1 MFRVVIEIWSVGDS
15 VLTRRGF
22 VVRAKRCGA
31 VIRSLV
37 RTVCWSGSSKATV
50 SNMIDYL
57 PIEPFQLGAV
67 CNLLLLI
74 KKRVYIRPWGLE
86 QRMIGCN
93 VWVQPIVRL
102 HSGRIIG

>member
-1 MFRVVIEIWSVGDS
+1 MF
-15 VLTRRGF
+15 TRRWWVVF
-22 VVRAKRCGA
+22 VRV
-31 VIRSLV
+31 L
-37 RTVCWSGSSKATV
+37 WGSEPITGQNGLLAREHKATV

-57 PIEPFQLGAV
+57 PIEPCQLGAV

>member
-1 MFRVVIEIWSVGDS
+1 MVG
-15 VLTRRGF
+15 
-22 VVRAKRCGA
+22 
-31 VIRSLV
+31 
-37 RTVCWSGSSKATV
+37 
-50 SNMIDYL
+50 NMIDYL

-86 QRMIGCN
+86 QRMNGCN

-102 HSGRIIG
+102 HSVDHRLKRHCRDTLIPLFTLLVRGGARMRVAGGLC